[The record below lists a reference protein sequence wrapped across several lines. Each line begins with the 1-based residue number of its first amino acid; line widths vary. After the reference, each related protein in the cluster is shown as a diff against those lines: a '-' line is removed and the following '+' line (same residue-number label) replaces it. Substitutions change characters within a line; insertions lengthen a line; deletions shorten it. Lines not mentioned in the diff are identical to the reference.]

1 MRNIIKIF
9 LLTVAPLLT
18 ACETDSYRTGD
29 GALSAMRAEFVEA
42 HTDADA
48 RVMAVETD
56 GGERLTLTS
65 PVVVGWME
73 KPDTVYRALFYY
85 NYNKVDGDGGQ
96 PQAEPVAVSYVLVPS
111 VTAAAGMTDDMKT
124 DPVKF
129 VSSWA
134 STNGKYLNIELLLMT
149 GKVDGDNAAQT
160 VGVICDSVITGGD
173 GARRMWCTLYHDQ
186 NGVPEYYSVETYVSI
201 AVSRLPIEPADGDI
215 VTVDINTYDGTI
227 TRTFTF

>member
-85 NYNKVDGDGGQ
+85 NKVDGDGGQ

-111 VTAAAGMTDDMKT
+111 VAAAAANFALAHGCFD
-124 DPVKF
+124 F
-129 VSSWA
+129 
-134 STNGKYLNIELLLMT
+134 LMT
-149 GKVDGDNAAQT
+149 EGIVIFELVNTCIGIEADAGLFDYLLGLSVSTLSRYAPLFHGLHEGT
-160 VGVICDSVITGGD
+160 LGVQ
-173 GARRMWCTLYHDQ
+173 AFLK
-186 NGVPEYYSVETYVSI
+186 
-201 AVSRLPIEPADGDI
+201 
-215 VTVDINTYDGTI
+215 
-227 TRTFTF
+227 